1 MMNESL
7 EIGTKIRLID
17 IDNVDMIVGLEENDE
32 GIIIGSMDGTFSK
45 LYLIDFLDKSLTSHP
60 VSGNCVEEIDDRLKP
75 GTEVIL
81 VEVDSQDLFSGLSL
95 YDRGVIIDDPDNE
108 ESLYLVDFGSLNI
121 DYYVNRNQ
129 VTTLKEEK

>member
-32 GIIIGSMDGTFSK
+32 GVIIGSMDGTFSK

-60 VSGNCVEEIDDRLKP
+60 VSVNCVEEIKL
-75 GTEVIL
+75 
-81 VEVDSQDLFSGLSL
+81 QH
-95 YDRGVIIDDPDNE
+95 
-108 ESLYLVDFGSLNI
+108 
-121 DYYVNRNQ
+121 
-129 VTTLKEEK
+129 